1 MGIDW
6 KRADTEDWD
15 IEDVEKARSV
25 ADTCP
30 RCGQASRLVERER
43 VKNLTVFGV
52 ALVATERGGRVF
64 ECTLC
69 NARFEAPEGGVERE
83 EDLDASVIDQI
94 TGLHDQ
100 LDAVEEELEVW
111 RSRVTLAARS
121 SDPVLA
127 KDAQEM
133 FERRTRAAAS
143 LRTEIEALAKQLR
156 KGSAADETAQ
166 APARRGLLPAARAA
180 VASLTGTDAA
190 EEGAAAAPAPAA
202 VEDELAALRQKLAT
216 KAATPTPTPTP
227 TPTGGA
233 PVTKEDELT
242 ALKRRLGMLP
252 AEDGA
257 PKPAA
262 RESVESAADPAGQ
275 DAKDDEVAALKRKLR
290 GTPAPTASAPT
301 PEAAPPTDDDEMA
314 DLKNKL
320 RPKR

>member
-6 KRADTEDWD
+6 KRADTEGWD
-15 IEDVEKARSV
+15 IEDVDRARTV

-69 NARFEAPEGGVERE
+69 NARFEVPEGGVERE
-83 EDLDASVIDQI
+83 EDLDASVIDQL

-100 LDAVEEELEVW
+100 LDAVEEELGVW

-133 FERRTRAAAS
+133 FERRTRAAAA
-143 LRTEIEALAKQLR
+143 LRSEIDGLAKQLR

-166 APARRGLLPAARAA
+166 APARRGLLEAAKAA
-180 VASLTGTDAA
+180 VVAV
-190 EEGAAAAPAPAA
+190 EEKVEVQVAA
-202 VEDELAALRQKLAT
+202 VSAAVDDELAALRQKVAA
-216 KAATPTPTPTP
+216 KAVAAATA
-227 TPTGGA
+227 A
-233 PVTKEDELT
+233 PAKEDELT
-242 ALKRRLGMLP
+242 ALKRRLGMIP
-252 AEDGA
+252 SEGAAKPKAAAEEA
-257 PKPAA
+257 PT
-262 RESVESAADPAGQ
+262 ESAAGGAEQ
-275 DAKDDEVAALKRKLR
+275 DAADDEVAALKRKLR
-290 GTPAPTASAPT
+290 GTPAPAASA
-301 PEAAPPTDDDEMA
+301 PEAAPPKSDDDEMA

>member
-6 KRADTEDWD
+6 KRADTEGWD
-15 IEDVEKARSV
+15 IEDVDRARTV

-69 NARFEAPEGGVERE
+69 NARYEVPEGGVERE
-83 EDLDASVIDQI
+83 EDLDASVIDQL

-143 LRTEIEALAKQLR
+143 LRADIEALGKQLR

-166 APARRGLLPAARAA
+166 APARRGLLAAAKAA
-180 VASLTGTDAA
+180 VGMGDETAVAPVV
-190 EEGAAAAPAPAA
+190 AAPVA
-202 VEDELAALRQKLAT
+202 VVDELAALRQKVAA
-216 KAATPTPTPTP
+216 KAVAATAAAAA
-227 TPTGGA
+227 A
-233 PVTKEDELT
+233 PTKEDELT
-242 ALKRRLGMLP
+242 ALKRRLGMIP
-252 AEDGA
+252 AEGA
-257 PKPAA
+257 AKAKEPTEEAPA
-262 RESVESAADPAGQ
+262 EVAAGTAAGAEQ
-275 DAKDDEVAALKRKLR
+275 DAADDEVAALKRKLR
-290 GTPAPTASAPT
+290 GTPAPAASAP
-301 PEAAPPTDDDEMA
+301 EAPPKTDDDEMA